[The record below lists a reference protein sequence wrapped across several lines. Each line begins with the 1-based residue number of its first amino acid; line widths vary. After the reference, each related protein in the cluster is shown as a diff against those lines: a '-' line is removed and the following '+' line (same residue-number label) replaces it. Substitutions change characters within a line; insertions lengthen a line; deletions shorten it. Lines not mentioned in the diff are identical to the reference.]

1 MGQPLDPEE
10 ARLPSVLALHDRKG
24 LAARLRE
31 LRRDPRHADR
41 FARLVLREGLAPAEA
56 ARQLGADLPQEL
68 VAELSERLELL
79 AREDSAE
86 DGATR
91 LLWRTPSGA
100 RFESVVLRAASGRR
114 TLCVSVQARCPIGCT
129 FCASGT
135 RGEAATLSPD
145 EVLEQVTR
153 ARRLVAAED
162 GHLRNLVFMGM
173 GEPLLAEELL
183 HASLEALLDPRGFAF
198 GPSRLCVSTVGLPAG
213 MLRLAERFPRVR
225 QALSLHAARP
235 EVRERLIP
243 TSRTH
248 GPAALR
254 AAVQQV
260 GERTGERVLVE
271 VLLLEGVNDGP
282 EDEAALAAWLEGL
295 PVRLNLIPYNPP
307 LAVPAEGTV
316 DLALRPSPPAR
327 LEAWAAAFRARGVE
341 TTVRR
346 SLGRDVGAACGQ
358 LAAPGEGRG
367 PATA

>member
-1 MGQPLDPEE
+1 
-10 ARLPSVLALHDRKG
+10 
-24 LAARLRE
+24 
-31 LRRDPRHADR
+31 
-41 FARLVLREGLAPAEA
+41 
-56 ARQLGADLPQEL
+56 
-68 VAELSERLELL
+68 
-79 AREDSAE
+79 
-86 DGATR
+86 
-91 LLWRTPSGA
+91 
-100 RFESVVLRAASGRR
+100 VVLRAASGRR

-135 RGEAATLSPD
+135 RGAAATLSPD

-153 ARRLVAAED
+153 ARRLVAAEG

-183 HASLEALLDPRGFAF
+183 HGCLDALLDPRGFAF
-198 GPSRLCVSTVGLPAG
+198 GPSRVCVSTVGLPEG
-213 MLRLAERFPRVR
+213 MRRLAARYPRVR

-243 TSRTH
+243 TSRAH
-248 GPAALR
+248 GPEALR
-254 AAVQQV
+254 AAVREV

-295 PVRLNLIPYNPP
+295 PARLNLIPYNPP
-307 LAVPAEGTV
+307 AAVPAEGTV
-316 DLALRPSPPAR
+316 DLSLRPSPAAR
-327 LEAWAAAFRARGVE
+327 VEAWAAAFRARGVE

-358 LAAPGEGRG
+358 LAAPGGGRG